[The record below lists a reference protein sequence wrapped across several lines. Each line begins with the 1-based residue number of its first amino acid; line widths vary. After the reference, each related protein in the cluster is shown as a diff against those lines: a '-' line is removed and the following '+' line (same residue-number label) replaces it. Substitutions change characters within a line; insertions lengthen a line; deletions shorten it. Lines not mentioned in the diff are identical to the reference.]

1 MNEEIYSKDVIE
13 FVTVATEFCVRAEQV
28 SESQLQDFVPAMLKI
43 LPLLYLKAMILMD
56 SVSPADEE
64 AEQLV
69 TEADYDFVRSNIAA
83 LLGSH
88 DDYLDVFMEDMKY
101 SDRPIRKTI
110 SEDLADIYQD
120 LRNFVAVFRQGY
132 DETMTIALGNLM
144 EQFPHYWGQR
154 IVSTQRALH
163 DVMFQ
168 QEIEEDSFPE

>member
-13 FVTVATEFCVRAEQV
+13 FVTVATEFCVRAEQA

-64 AEQLV
+64 VEQLV

-132 DETMTIALGNLM
+132 D
-144 EQFPHYWGQR
+144 
-154 IVSTQRALH
+154 
-163 DVMFQ
+163 
-168 QEIEEDSFPE
+168 